1 MGAAHASKCGG
12 LGCRAG
18 VTIARVST
26 SRAQAS
32 SREQLRRLAVARV
45 DSQEFRRETIAQL
58 RRAVG
63 FDGWCWSSVDPFTAL
78 PMSAVAE
85 NSALDGA
92 QRRLLELE
100 FGGADVNGY
109 RGLARR
115 GRPVG
120 RLSAATGGVLER
132 SRRWAELQGP
142 CGIGDELRVAI
153 TVRGECWG
161 HLVLYRGADAAAF
174 TAADAAFLTPL
185 LRPWAQRHRGEALA
199 ALAGGRAGG
208 SAAGSGVLLFEA
220 GHRLV
225 AGTAGAGQVLAA
237 LPRRPGHLPLCVTA
251 VLAWLAARTECTAT
265 PQLPVRDTS
274 GRWLAVQAHRLYGA
288 VPPGT
293 VTVTVAAAETRQL
306 APLAMAAAGLT
317 SREREITGQILAGL
331 PTGQIA
337 AALHIA
343 PYTVQDHLRSIF
355 AKFGVTDRRQ
365 LAARLLHDTTR

>member
-1 MGAAHASKCGG
+1 MP
-12 LGCRAG
+12 RAG

-45 DSQEFRRETIAQL
+45 DAQEFRRETVAQL

-109 RGLARR
+109 RGLAQR

-174 TAADAAFLTPL
+174 TAADAAFFTPL
-185 LRPWAQRHRGEALA
+185 LRLWAERHRGEALA
-199 ALAGGRAGG
+199 GLAGGRAGG

-237 LPRRPGHLPLCVTA
+237 LPRRAGGHLPLCVTA
-251 VLAWLAARTECTAT
+251 VLAWLAARTECIAT
-265 PQLPVRDTS
+265 PQLPVCDTS
-274 GRWLAVQAHRLYGA
+274 GRWLVVQAHRLYGA

-317 SREREITGQILAGL
+317 SREREITGQI
-331 PTGQIA
+331 A

-365 LAARLLHDTTR
+365 LVARLLHDTTG